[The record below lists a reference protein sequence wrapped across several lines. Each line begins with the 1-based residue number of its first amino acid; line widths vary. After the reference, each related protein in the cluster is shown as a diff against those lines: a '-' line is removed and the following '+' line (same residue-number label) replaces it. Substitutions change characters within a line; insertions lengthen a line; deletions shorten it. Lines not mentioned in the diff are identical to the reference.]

1 MVGQF
6 SMGNE
11 PSFAI
16 PYLYNRLGAPWKTQ
30 KRMRMLLESF
40 FTDTLQ
46 GMPGD
51 EDGGG
56 MSAFVVFSMMGF
68 YPVTPGIPAYDI
80 GSPVFDKTTIHLRN
94 GRTFVIV
101 AHQTSHEN
109 KYVESDRPEWK
120 ATGIRSGFDTRISP
134 MAARLK

>member
-16 PYLYNRLGAPWKTQ
+16 PYIYNRLGAPWKTQ
-30 KRMRMLLESF
+30 ERVRMLLDAF

-46 GMPGD
+46 GIPGD

-68 YPVTPGIPAYDI
+68 YPVTPTY
-80 GSPVFDKTTIHLRN
+80 
-94 GRTFVIV
+94 
-101 AHQTSHEN
+101 
-109 KYVESDRPEWK
+109 RP
-120 ATGIRSGFDTRISP
+120 TISP
-134 MAARLK
+134 APSSKRRRFIYKTAKTS